1 MEDLLRILS
10 EVKPGVDFEKEDDL
24 IVDHVLDSFSIT
36 MLVANLNDEFDIEI
50 TLADLTPENFKNAK
64 TLWAMIERL
73 QDE

>member
-10 EVKPGVDFEKEDDL
+10 EVKPGVDFEHEDDL
-24 IVDHVLDSFSIT
+24 IANHVLDSFSIT

-50 TLADLTPENFKNAK
+50 TLADLTPENFKNAE
-64 TLWAMIERL
+64 TLWTMIERL